1 MKKTKFNPARFFD
14 EFALAGRGLLL
25 ATRKKSFWLPFA
37 LTFIIFGTLINLLSS
52 GFTSFQLIGGC
63 ISSGDFG
70 GALNII
76 LQAFLATFG
85 VGREFVDF
93 ALSFILTLFQSIL
106 IALAVFVFK
115 HNQKQKRTKKSRLAP
130 PSSKNA
136 IKSDDSNAFE
146 SSALVAGLAVLGSGC
161 PTCGTTLLAPVLGAL
176 LSGTT
181 GAVALAGTLSLV
193 LNILA
198 IVLAILVFRKLGVET
213 YAIIKSE
220 EFKEKH
226 HEENS

>member
-1 MKKTKFNPARFFD
+1 MKRLNFARFFD

-25 ATRKKSFWLPFA
+25 ATKKKSFWLVFIP
-37 LTFIIFGTLINLLSS
+37 TFLIFGTLINLLSS

-63 ISSGDFG
+63 LESGDFAGAFKIIG
-70 GALNII
+70 G
-76 LQAFLATFG
+76 AFLANFG
-85 VGREFVDF
+85 VGRNFLDF
-93 ALSFILTLFQSIL
+93 ALNFVLTLFQSIL
-106 IALAVFVFK
+106 ISLVVFVAK
-115 HNQKQKRTKKSRLAP
+115 HNRKERKERKEQKAEKASGL
-130 PSSKNA
+130 
-136 IKSDDSNAFE
+136 E

-181 GAVALAGTLSLV
+181 GAVKLADTLSVV

-198 IVLAILVFRKLGVET
+198 ILLAILVFRKLGLET

-220 EFKEKH
+220 HFKEKH
-226 HEENS
+226 HEKIS